1 MSFHTYLRGRVDIN
15 NNYEVGTFEYGSKKY
30 TKQVVLAS
38 YEVLLRQEWARA
50 NDISEMITMASGII
64 APTTDR
70 SIMDSAEGTYVWNHS
85 EESCPDTIVKLYS
98 GPIKVLTNTSSTFN
112 GGLAIVE
119 GRDKNQ
125 VAGLELTETFL
136 LCGRAAQKTH
146 IRNIVVFFHPMSQ
159 IQVASG
165 KFDAATT
172 EASITRLES
181 ELSFLEVKATMML
194 QERIRQV
201 KGDICENR
209 RQIAQLRLES
219 IAGAENPYSLI
230 QIFGRGHQVTGNG
243 ATIYVT
249 RCQPVEVTPRMHV
262 NCTSEIPVT
271 VNNTNLFVDPISFV
285 IKAVASPV
293 RCNDIAPPRWKLG
306 GKWYCA
312 FPQIRDCGEPGQI
325 PMTPLKTQ
333 DVQVLG
339 IGLGKS
345 IYSPEQIDEFIRFQ
359 VSQGTRRAFLAESA
373 ERAYNSRFGG
383 EWGSGSTDRATD
395 HLVDV
400 VGFHLVPLYRLLGPT
415 AIIAILVLFLVG
427 NVARHRHPGDRRCL
441 SPRMWTL
448 AVGSAMGDVVSS
460 CCVSC
465 SMGSRGGT

>member
-1 MSFHTYLRGRVDIN
+1 LYSGPIKVLTN
-15 NNYEVGTFEYGSKKY
+15 TSSTFNG
-30 TKQVVLAS
+30 
-38 YEVLLRQEWARA
+38 
-50 NDISEMITMASGII
+50 G
-64 APTTDR
+64 
-70 SIMDSAEGTYVWNHS
+70 
-85 EESCPDTIVKLYS
+85 PDTIVKLYS

-119 GRDKNQ
+119 GRDMNQ

-181 ELSFLEVKATMML
+181 ELSFLQVKATMTL

-230 QIFGRGHQVTGNG
+230 QIFKRGHQVTRNG
-243 ATIYVT
+243 ATVYVT

-285 IKAVASPV
+285 IKAAASPV

-325 PMTPLKTQ
+325 PMTQ
-333 DVQVLG
+333 DA
-339 IGLGKS
+339 
-345 IYSPEQIDEFIRFQ
+345 
-359 VSQGTRRAFLAESA
+359 RRAGA
-373 ERAYNSRFGG
+373 G
-383 EWGSGSTDRATD
+383 DRARQEYLQSGANRRV
-395 HLVDV
+395 H
-400 VGFHLVPLYRLLGPT
+400 PLLGEP
-415 AIIAILVLFLVG
+415 
-427 NVARHRHPGDRRCL
+427 RHAQRVSGRKCGASIQQQIRG
-441 SPRMWTL
+441 RMGIRT
-448 AVGSAMGDVVSS
+448 D
-460 CCVSC
+460 
-465 SMGSRGGT
+465 